1 MNVNNDIDII
11 FLSKLQHALDT
22 LDEIDDMIKDNP
34 DNQQKI
40 DYEISDYLHLIQ
52 NTDLDKLDINKVM
65 MALKKLRLKRAS
77 HYRFYEI
84 TKTYNANRDRL
95 KYTSSRANLKEIIKN
110 TLNNLNNEYNYRI
123 LESDDLNTLCTEK
136 IEEKKKRSPKKSKY
150 RITEFDLRKMVDEG
164 MSTSEIATVFGCNQS
179 MISHY
184 KRKYGIST
192 RSYKRK
198 D

>member
-1 MNVNNDIDII
+1 MNNDIDII
-11 FLSKLQHALDT
+11 FLSKLQQALDT

-65 MALKKLRLKRAS
+65 AALKKLRLKRAS

-84 TKTYNANRDRL
+84 TKTYNVNRDKL

-123 LESDDLNTLCTEK
+123 LESNDLNALCTEK
-136 IEEKKKRSPKKSKY
+136 IQEKKKVKAVY
-150 RITEFDLRKMVDEG
+150 D
-164 MSTSEIATVFGCNQS
+164 ANFGL
-179 MISHY
+179 I
-184 KRKYGIST
+184 
-192 RSYKRK
+192 

>member
-1 MNVNNDIDII
+1 MNNDIDII
-11 FLSKLQHALDT
+11 FLSKLQQALNT

-52 NTDLDKLDINKVM
+52 NTDLDKLDVDKIM
-65 MALKKLRLKRAS
+65 IELKKLRLKRAS

-84 TKTYNANRDRL
+84 TKTFNANRDRL

-110 TLNNLNNEYNYRI
+110 TLDNLNNTYNYRI
-123 LESDDLNTLCTEK
+123 LDSNDLRSLCSEK
-136 IEEKKKRSPKKSKY
+136 VQEKKKRVPKKSKY
-150 RITEFDLRKMVDEG
+150 RITELDLRKMVDEG
-164 MSTSEIATVFGCNQS
+164 MSTSEIATIFGCNQS

>member
-1 MNVNNDIDII
+1 MNNDIDIM
-11 FLSKLQHALDT
+11 FLSKLQQVLNT
-22 LDEIDDMIKDNP
+22 LDEMDNMLKDNP

-65 MALKKLRLKRAS
+65 AALKKLRLKRAS

-84 TKTYNANRDRL
+84 TKTYNANRDKL

-110 TLNNLNNEYNYRI
+110 TLDNLNNEYNYRI

-136 IEEKKKRSPKKSKY
+136 TEEKKKRSPKKSKY